1 MQNGWRKKINSNSDQ
16 IANALGWFSIGLGL
30 AELLA
35 PRALSRLIGVRPK
48 VGLMRLYGAR
58 EIATGIGLLSQ
69 QQNKD
74 RWLKA
79 RVAGDALDLIS
90 LGTAMTSDDSGRGK
104 LIAATAAVAGVTAID
119 ALCAA
124 GTSRR
129 PFQKGEPLVVRK
141 AITISRKP
149 EELYRFWRNFEKL
162 PAFMNHLKAVRDL
175 GNNRSHWVAKGPAG
189 LDVEWDAEVIE
200 DKPNELL
207 AWRSLSGA
215 DVDNAGEVRFE
226 PAPGGRG
233 TVLRVVLRYNPP
245 AGKVGAAFAKSLGE
259 APEKQ
264 IAVDLLRFKQLIET
278 GEIAR
283 TEGQPA
289 GRPRST
295 SRKYDDLIR
304 T

>member
-30 AELLA
+30 AEVLA

-245 AGKVGAAFAKSLGE
+245 AGKVGAAFAKILGE